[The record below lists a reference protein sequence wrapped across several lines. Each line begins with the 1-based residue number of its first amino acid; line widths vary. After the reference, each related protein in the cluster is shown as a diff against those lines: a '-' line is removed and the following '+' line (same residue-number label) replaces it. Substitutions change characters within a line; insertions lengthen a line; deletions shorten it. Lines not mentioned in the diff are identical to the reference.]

1 MRSLEFRLTTCF
13 RKIDRRSPVM
23 HERNSLPVA
32 WAWRHCGLRERGSLA
47 RNKATARKPRPVI
60 VSSLRAQ
67 AADLVTL
74 AIAIVSRS
82 LAFFRQKG
90 ILHDIVG
97 NRNSKRGSVGCC
109 GSKVDAAEY
118 ARILYIFESF

>member
-1 MRSLEFRLTTCF
+1 MPPPDPRCQSRARIRQFIAGRMGV
-13 RKIDRRSPVM
+13 RR
-23 HERNSLPVA
+23 
-32 WAWRHCGLRERGSLA
+32 CGLRARGSPA
-47 RNKATARKPRPVI
+47 RNEATGRKPRPVI

-67 AADLVTL
+67 AADLVTV

-82 LAFFRQKG
+82 LPSFRRKG
-90 ILHDIVG
+90 ILHDIIG
-97 NRNSKRGSVGCC
+97 NGNSKRGSVGCC

>member
-1 MRSLEFRLTTCF
+1 MARHARAQFIAGRMGVAALRST
-13 RKIDRRSPVM
+13 S
-23 HERNSLPVA
+23 A
-32 WAWRHCGLRERGSLA
+32 WVSA
-47 RNKATARKPRPVI
+47 RYEATSRKPRPVVI
-60 VSSLRAQ
+60 STVWAQ

-74 AIAIVSRS
+74 AIAVVSRS
-82 LAFFRQKG
+82 LAFFRRKG